1 MRQYVI
7 RLICVLY
14 CCCGLGFVW
23 AQPVVSAVIDN
34 NKILIGEPVRLKVT
48 ATIPRQDFFVK
59 WLTVPDTLQHF
70 ELVDQSKIDSVFHN
84 QKLSSL
90 TQTFTFTSFDS
101 GRWTLPSFTIDLNPV
116 NGDSAYHLF
125 TDTFSV
131 DVSYQADTTQA
142 LKDIKDIRA
151 VKDDIP
157 LWYWIAGVAGLL
169 LLIGAGTWLYFYLR
183 NKKPQQTR
191 RDLLTPY
198 QQALQSLRQ
207 LQQLN
212 LQSNDALKQY
222 YTGLTGVL
230 KEYLSAVRRIS
241 YSSSTTG
248 ELLLALR
255 QEGLNTDEISKV
267 AAALRCGDAVK
278 FAKYLPMTEEN
289 ADSWNAVK
297 NTIDNIERLQI
308 KQQDSGS

>member
-7 RLICVLY
+7 TIISVLY
-14 CCCGLGFVW
+14 CCCGFDFVW
-23 AQPVVSAVIDN
+23 AQPVVSATMDN
-34 NKILIGEPVRLKVT
+34 NKILIGEPVHLKVT

-59 WLTVPDTLQHF
+59 WLAVPDTLQHF
-70 ELVDQSKIDSVFHN
+70 ELVEQSKIDSVFHN

-169 LLIGAGTWLYFYLR
+169 LLIGFGTWLYFHLR
-183 NKKPQQTR
+183 GKKPQQAQ

-198 QQALQSLRQ
+198 QQALQALGQ

-212 LQSNDALKQY
+212 LQNNDALKQY
-222 YTGLTGVL
+222 YTGLSSIL
-230 KEYLSAVRRIS
+230 KTYLSAIRRIN
-241 YSSSTTG
+241 YISSTTG
-248 ELLLALR
+248 EVLVQLR
-255 QEGLNTDEISKV
+255 QEGLHTDEISKA

-278 FAKYLPMTEEN
+278 FAKYLPSAEEN

-297 NTIDNIERLQI
+297 NSIDNIERLQI